1 MNRIEHADPDAV
13 LLIAF
18 FLLVLIVGGVYLLA
32 ERVTRRRKWPQG
44 HTHESYWGSARRVDD
59 E

>member
-1 MNRIEHADPDAV
+1 MLTGEREGTPMNRIEHADPDAV

-44 HTHESYWGSARRVDD
+44 HTH
-59 E
+59 